1 MAIDKRGI
9 PEPRQGDDLHPMKS
23 ELNDKFIENSPLF
36 GGNLSYVENYYEQY
50 LNDPDSVEPSWRD
63 YFNSLNGDGS
73 GEDIAHG
80 PIRESF
86 VDQSSTT
93 GNKAH
98 SSLSSKA
105 AQKQAGVLRLLNYY
119 RMRGHQVADLDPLG
133 LYQPPPVPDLD
144 PAFHGLGEAD
154 MDEVF
159 NTGSLYAHDAEL
171 PLREIIDIC
180 KRVYTG
186 TIGTEYMYITDTNQ
200 KRWIQRRLEAG
211 VEHVGLEDKERLE
224 ILRQLTAA
232 EGIER
237 YLHTKYVGQ
246 KRFSLEG
253 ADSMIPA
260 LDELVRSSARHHVDE
275 VVLGMAH
282 RGRLNVLVNVLG
294 KAPSELF
301 AEFEGKY
308 DVEELDMSGD
318 VKYHLGFSTDVEIE
332 NERVHLVLSFNPSHL
347 EAVNPVAQGSV
358 KARQVRRHD
367 PQGDTVLPV
376 LIHGDASF
384 AGQGMV
390 METLQLSQAEGYSTG
405 GTVHFIVNNQLGF
418 TMQDP
423 ITGPQGQLSRTSQY
437 CTDIAKMLEAPVFH
451 VNGDDP
457 EAVVFVTR
465 LAMDYRETFGRD
477 VFIDMICYR
486 RQGHNEAD
494 EPAVTQPL
502 MYQRIKSMETTRALY
517 AKRLQK
523 EGLIDD
529 NHARELSDSYR
540 DGLDEG
546 RNIARTT
553 LGLVGNEHTV
563 DWGKY
568 ARDKWSS
575 IVDTSVPNDTLKR
588 LSSSLYDNMPEAFQL
603 HKRVQRIVD
612 DRRKMAAGASRIDW
626 GYAEH
631 MAYASL
637 LDDGFNVRLSGQDSG
652 RGTFFHRHSV
662 LYNQQNGEEFIPLSE
677 CSRDGS
683 RFDVNDTLLSEA
695 GVLGFEYG
703 YATADPETLSIWEAQ
718 FGDFVNGAQVI
729 IDQFISSGQAKWGRM
744 CGLVMFLPH
753 GYEGQGPEHSSA
765 RLERFLQ
772 LCAERH
778 MLVCVPSTPAQ
789 WFHLL
794 RQQMVRN
801 LRMPL
806 VVLTPKSLL
815 RHRLSTST
823 LEDLSEGHFQF
834 VIDEPESTDAENI
847 KRVVLSSGK
856 VYYDLHQGRE
866 DRELENE
873 VALVRIEQLYPFPA
887 EDYAAMLERYPNAD
901 EVVWCQ
907 EEPENQGAWYQIKHR
922 LQVPLDDR
930 HELLYATRPGAAT
943 TAVGYHKL
951 HVKQQEAVVEN
962 ALVGGEH
969 LIEKGTVKAD
979 PRGKKTGARKNK

>member
-1 MAIDKRGI
+1 
-9 PEPRQGDDLHPMKS
+9 MKS
-23 ELNDKFIENSPLF
+23 DLNDEFISTSPLF
-36 GGNLSYVENYYEQY
+36 GGNSSYVEAYYEQY
-50 LNDPDSVEPSWRD
+50 LRDPESVEPSWRD
-63 YFNSLNGDGS
+63 YFKSLSSDGNGS
-73 GEDIAHG
+73 DIAHG
-80 PIRESF
+80 PIRDSF
-86 VDQSSTT
+86 VDMQASAGQGASAKS
-93 GNKAH
+93 G
-98 SSLSSKA
+98 LSSRA
-105 AQKQAGVLRLLNYY
+105 AQKQAGVLQLINHY
-119 RMRGHQVADLDPLG
+119 RSRGHRVADLDPLG
-133 LYQPPPVPDLD
+133 LYEPVPLPDLD
-144 PAFHGLGEAD
+144 PAYHGLGEAD
-154 MDEVF
+154 MDKVF
-159 NTGSLYAHDAEL
+159 NTGSLYAHDDEMR
-171 PLREIIDIC
+171 LRDIIDVC
-180 KRVYTG
+180 KHVYTG
-186 TIGTEYMYITDTNQ
+186 TIGTEYMYITNTEE

-211 VEHVGLEDKERLE
+211 VEHPGLQDSEKLE

-260 LDELVRSSARHHVDE
+260 LDELVRSAARHHVDE
-275 VVLGMAH
+275 VVIGMAH
-282 RGRLNVLVNVLG
+282 RGRLNVLVNILG

-301 AEFEGKY
+301 AEFEGQY
-308 DVEELDMSGD
+308 DVDELDMSGD
-318 VKYHLGFSTDVEIE
+318 VKYHLGFSTDIEIE
-332 NERVHLVLSFNPSHL
+332 DERVHLVLAFNPSHL

-367 PQGDTVLPV
+367 TAGETVLPV

-384 AGQGMV
+384 AGQGIV
-390 METLQLSQAEGYSTG
+390 METLQLSQAEGYATG
-405 GTVHFIVNNQLGF
+405 GTVHLIVNNQLGF

-423 ITGPQGQLSRTSQY
+423 ITGKQGEMSRTSQY

-465 LAMDYRETFGRD
+465 LAMDYRETFGKD
-477 VFIDMICYR
+477 VIVDMICYR

-502 MYQRIKSMETTRALY
+502 MYQKVKSMQTTRMLY
-517 AKRLQK
+517 AKHLQDL
-523 EGLIDD
+523 GLIGE
-529 NHARELSDSYR
+529 NGAQELFDAYR
-540 DGLDEG
+540 DGLDAG
-546 RNIARTT
+546 KNISRTT
-553 LGLVGNEHTV
+553 LGMVGNEHTV
-563 DWGKY
+563 DWDKY
-568 ARDKWSS
+568 RLDKWSS
-575 IVDTSVPNDTLKR
+575 IVDTSVPVETLRR
-588 LSSSLYDNMPEAFQL
+588 LSASLYDNLPDGFDL

-626 GYAEH
+626 GFAEH

-652 RGTFFHRHSV
+652 RGTFFHRHAKI
-662 LYNQQNGEEFIPLSE
+662 YNQKDGHVFVPLNE
-677 CSRDGS
+677 CSRDGT
-683 RFDVNDTLLSEA
+683 FFEVNDTLLSEA

-703 YATADPETLSIWEAQ
+703 YASADPQTLTIWEAQ

-729 IDQFISSGQAKWGRM
+729 IDQFIASGRAKWGRM
-744 CGLVMFLPH
+744 CGLTMFLPH

-778 MLVCVPSTPAQ
+778 MLVCVPSTPSQ

-823 LEDLSEGHFQF
+823 LEDLSDGHFQF
-834 VIDEPESTDAENI
+834 VIDDTSGLDPDKV
-847 KRVVLSSGK
+847 KRVVFCSGK
-856 VYYDLHQGRE
+856 VYYDLYQERDE
-866 DRELENE
+866 RELDD

-887 EDYAAMLERYPNAD
+887 EDYAAALARYPNAD
-901 EVVWCQ
+901 QIVWCQ

-922 LQVPLDDR
+922 LQVPLEDH

-951 HVKQQEAVVEN
+951 HVQQQEAVVE
-962 ALVGGEH
+962 AGLVGGEH

-979 PRGKKTGARKNK
+979 PRGKKSGVRSKK

>member
-1 MAIDKRGI
+1 
-9 PEPRQGDDLHPMKS
+9 MKS
-23 ELNDKFIENSPLF
+23 DLNDQFISTSPLF
-36 GGNLSYVENYYEQY
+36 GGNSAYVEDYYEQY
-50 LNDPDSVEPSWRD
+50 LRDPDSVEPSWRD
-63 YFNSLNGDGS
+63 YFKSLNGSD
-73 GEDIAHG
+73 DKDVAHG
-80 PIRESF
+80 PIRDSF
-86 VDQSSTT
+86 VDHQPSAGQGASTKAGMSSR
-93 GNKAH
+93 
-98 SSLSSKA
+98 A
-105 AQKQAGVLRLLNYY
+105 AQKQAGVLQLISHY
-119 RMRGHQVADLDPLG
+119 RSRGHRVADLDPLG
-133 LYQPPPVPDLD
+133 LYNPAPLPDLE
-144 PAFHGLGEAD
+144 PAFHGLAEAD
-154 MDEVF
+154 MDKVF
-159 NTGSLYAHDAEL
+159 NTGSLYAHDDEMA
-171 PLREIIDIC
+171 LRDIIDVC

-186 TIGTEYMYITDTNQ
+186 TIGTEYMYITDPEQ

-211 VEHVGLEDKERLE
+211 VEHHGLAEKEKLE

-260 LDELVRSSARHHVDE
+260 LDELIRSSARHHVDE
-275 VVLGMAH
+275 VVIGMAH
-282 RGRLNVLVNVLG
+282 RGRLNVLVNILG
-294 KAPSELF
+294 KAPGELF

-308 DVEELDMSGD
+308 DIEELDMSGD
-318 VKYHLGFSTDVEIE
+318 VKYHLGFSTDIEIE
-332 NERVHLVLSFNPSHL
+332 DERVHLVLAFNPSHL
-347 EAVNPVAQGSV
+347 EAVNPVVEGSV
-358 KARQVRRHD
+358 KARQTRRHD
-367 PQGDTVLPV
+367 AAGETVLPV

-384 AGQGMV
+384 AGQGVV
-390 METLQLSQAEGYSTG
+390 METMQLSQAEGYATG
-405 GTVHFIVNNQLGF
+405 GTIHLIVNNQLGF
-418 TMQDP
+418 TMQNP
-423 ITGPQGQLSRTSQY
+423 ITGKQGEISRTSQY

-465 LAMDYRETFGRD
+465 LAMDYREAFGKD
-477 VFIDMICYR
+477 VIIDMICYR

-502 MYQRIKSMETTRALY
+502 MYQKVKQMQTTRVLY
-517 AKRLQK
+517 AKHLQDI
-523 EGLIDD
+523 GLIDGD
-529 NHARELSDSYR
+529 HAQELFDAYR

-546 RNIARTT
+546 KNITRTT

-563 DWGKY
+563 DWGRY
-568 ARDKWSS
+568 SRDKWSNV
-575 IVDTSVPNDTLKR
+575 VDTSVPIETLQR
-588 LSSSLYDNMPEAFQL
+588 LSSQLYEQFPDGLDL
-603 HKRVQRIVD
+603 HKRVERIVG
-612 DRRKMAAGASRIDW
+612 DRQKMAAGATRIDW
-626 GYAEH
+626 GFAEH

-637 LDDGFNVRLSGQDSG
+637 LDDGFDVRLSGQDSG
-652 RGTFFHRHSV
+652 RGTFFHRHAV
-662 LYNQQNGEEFIPLSE
+662 IYNQQDGTEYIPLNN
-677 CSRDGS
+677 CSRDGT
-683 RFDVNDTLLSEA
+683 RFDVNDTLLSEMA
-695 GVLGFEYG
+695 VLGFEYG
-703 YATADPETLSIWEAQ
+703 YATADPRTLTIWEAQ

-729 IDQFISSGQAKWGRM
+729 IDQFISSGRAKWGRM

-823 LEDLSEGHFQF
+823 LDDLAEGHFQF
-834 VIDEPESTDAENI
+834 IIDEPEDIDADKI
-847 KRVVLSSGK
+847 KRVVFCSGK
-856 VYYDLHQGRE
+856 VYYDLLQGRE
-866 DRELENE
+866 DRELDD
-873 VALVRIEQLYPFPA
+873 VAIVRIEQLYPFPA
-887 EDYAAMLERYPNAD
+887 EDYAKALARYKNA
-901 EVVWCQ
+901 EQVVWCQ

-922 LQVPLDDR
+922 LQVPLADQ

-951 HVKQQEAVVEN
+951 HVKQQEAVIE
-962 ALVGGEH
+962 AGLVGGEH

-979 PRGKKTGARKNK
+979 PRGKKAGIRQKQS

>member
-1 MAIDKRGI
+1 
-9 PEPRQGDDLHPMKS
+9 MKS
-23 ELNDKFIENSPLF
+23 DMNDEFVSTSPLF
-36 GGNLSYVENYYEQY
+36 GGNASYVEAYYEQY
-50 LNDPDSVEPSWRD
+50 LRDPESVEPSWRE
-63 YFNSLNGDGS
+63 YFKSLASDGDGS
-73 GEDIAHG
+73 DIAHG
-80 PIRESF
+80 PIRDSF
-86 VDQSSTT
+86 VDLQASAGQGASAKS
-93 GNKAH
+93 G
-98 SSLSSKA
+98 LSSRA
-105 AQKQAGVLRLLNYY
+105 AQKQAGVLQLINHY
-119 RMRGHQVADLDPLG
+119 RSRGHRVADLDPLG
-133 LYQPPPVPDLD
+133 LYQPPALPDLD
-144 PAFHGLGEAD
+144 PAYHGLGEAD
-154 MDEVF
+154 MDKVF
-159 NTGSLYAHDAEL
+159 NTGSLYAHDDEMR
-171 PLREIIDIC
+171 LRDIIDVC
-180 KRVYTG
+180 KRVYTD
-186 TIGTEYMYITDTNQ
+186 TIGTEYMYITDTEQ

-211 VEHVGLEDKERLE
+211 VEHPGLKDNEKLE

-260 LDELVRSSARHHVDE
+260 LDELVRSAARHHVDE
-275 VVLGMAH
+275 VVIGMAH
-282 RGRLNVLVNVLG
+282 RGRLNILVNILG

-318 VKYHLGFSTDVEIE
+318 VKYHLGFSTDVEIAD
-332 NERVHLVLSFNPSHL
+332 ERVHLVLAFNPSHL
-347 EAVNPVAQGSV
+347 EAVNPVVLGSV
-358 KARQVRRHD
+358 KARQDRRHD
-367 PQGDTVLPV
+367 PAGETVLPV
-376 LIHGDASF
+376 LIHGDASL
-384 AGQGMV
+384 AGQGVV
-390 METLQLSQAEGYSTG
+390 MESLQLSHANGYATG
-405 GTVHFIVNNQLGF
+405 GTVHMVVNNQLGF

-423 ITGPQGQLSRTSQY
+423 ITGKQGEMSRTSQY

-457 EAVVFVTR
+457 EAVVFVMR
-465 LAMDYRETFGRD
+465 LAMDYREKFGKD
-477 VFIDMICYR
+477 VIVDMICYR

-502 MYQRIKSMETTRALY
+502 MYQKVKSMQTTRMLY
-517 AKRLQK
+517 AKHLQDT
-523 EGLIDD
+523 GVIGD
-529 NHARELSDSYR
+529 NHAQELFDAYR

-546 RNIARTT
+546 KNISRTT

-563 DWGKY
+563 DWNKY
-568 ARDKWSS
+568 KQDKWST
-575 IVDTSVPNDTLKR
+575 IVDTSVPVETLQR
-588 LSSSLYDNMPEAFQL
+588 LSAALYDDIPDGFDL

-626 GYAEH
+626 GFAEH

-637 LDDGFNVRLSGQDSG
+637 LDDGFHVRLSGQDSG
-652 RGTFFHRHSV
+652 RGTFFHRHAKI
-662 LYNQQNGEEFIPLSE
+662 YNQKDGDVYVPLNQ
-677 CSRDGS
+677 CSRDGAE
-683 RFDVNDTLLSEA
+683 FEVNDTLLSEA

-703 YATADPETLSIWEAQ
+703 YATADPETLTIWEAQ
-718 FGDFVNGAQVI
+718 FGDFVNGAQVV
-729 IDQFISSGQAKWGRM
+729 IDQFIASGRAKWGRM
-744 CGLVMFLPH
+744 CGLTMFLPH

-778 MLVCVPSTPAQ
+778 MLVCVPSTPSQ

-823 LEDLSEGHFQF
+823 LEDLSDGHFHF
-834 VIDEPESTDAENI
+834 VIDDPADLDADQV
-847 KRVVLSSGK
+847 KRVTFCSGK
-856 VYYDLHQGRE
+856 VYYDLVQERE
-866 DRELENE
+866 ERELDD

-887 EDYAAMLERYPNAD
+887 EDYAAILAQYPNAD
-901 EVVWCQ
+901 QVVWCQ

-922 LQVPLDDR
+922 LQVPLDDH

-951 HVKQQEAVVEN
+951 HVQQQEAVVE
-962 ALVGGEH
+962 AGLVGGEP
-969 LIEKGTVKAD
+969 LVEKGTVKAD
-979 PRGKKTGARKNK
+979 PRGKKSGVRSKK